1 MDIPNTCYRTS
12 IKGLVLDKD
21 KRFLLCKEENG
32 MWEFPG
38 GGMDFEEEP
47 EECLRREISEEMG
60 LKVKSVGQF
69 PSYILK
75 FQSLRGVWTLN
86 ILYNVELENL
96 EFIPSKECVEI
107 KFFNVEEA
115 SKE

>member
-47 EECLRREISEEMG
+47 EECLRREISEE
-60 LKVKSVGQF
+60 
-69 PSYILK
+69 
-75 FQSLRGVWTLN
+75 N
-86 ILYNVELENL
+86 IEKENCGLEN
-96 EFIPSKECVEI
+96 I
-107 KFFNVEEA
+107 KVL
-115 SKE
+115 KRLVKDKH